1 MSLARDTNSRKY
13 SQIEKRDRNEIITV
27 AKILLTNQIVI
38 IVDCDFSS
46 IVFIVYTQRRRFRLN
61 SLKFFRMIV
70 FWCQIDNFVWFSQ
83 VCGQAFSFN
92 ISQNGFHFGEIV
104 AESCINVVFPTHFQ
118 FTFIII

>member
-70 FWCQIDNFVWFSQ
+70 FWCQIDNFV
-83 VCGQAFSFN
+83 
-92 ISQNGFHFGEIV
+92 
-104 AESCINVVFPTHFQ
+104 
-118 FTFIII
+118 